1 VPDPH
6 RDAFGRLIG
15 PVERLDF
22 AGRVDALRRLQ
33 GRLAAAPDRES
44 QWLAKA
50 LLAWLRDGG
59 DIPALLGVRPA
70 PGSTLTAQ
78 RIVAL
83 EGEDVARCR
92 AVAAAGGVRA
102 AARQTGCSAATVAR
116 ARARRG
122 VAPPTLAGDALDDAG
137 NNTRP
142 A

>member
-6 RDAFGRLIG
+6 RTAFGALLVD
-15 PVERLDF
+15 PASLPF
-22 AGRVDALRRLQ
+22 AGRVDCLRRLA
-33 GRLAAAPDRES
+33 GRLAADPTQEGR
-44 QWLAKA
+44 WLAGA
-50 LLAWLRDGG
+50 LLAWLHAGG
-59 DIPALLGVRPA
+59 DIAALLGVRPA

-83 EGEDVARCR
+83 EGEDADRCR
-92 AVAAAGGVRA
+92 AVVDAGGVRA